1 MKKIIS
7 ILLIIA
13 ALTLLAACEPIDVNP
28 KPTDTEKEAVDT
40 DELFSDPV
48 TVKID
53 VRDFGTMTLELY
65 PKVAPITVENFLAYV
80 DSGFYDGLTFHRIR
94 KGFMIQGG
102 DPDGNGTGSG
112 NLPAI
117 KGEFAANGV
126 DNYLSHT
133 YGVISMARTSN
144 NMNSATSQFFI
155 CNADASA
162 SLDGNYAAFGI
173 LVDGAEVLDAISNV
187 EVEVNMFGE
196 KAKPVT
202 PVVIDKI
209 YRAE

>member
-28 KPTDTEKEAVDT
+28 QPTDTEKEAVDT

-133 YGVISMARTSN
+133 YGVISMARTSSS
-144 NMNSATSQFFI
+144 MNSATSQFFI